1 MMNST
6 IDVLVI
12 GGASLDVLHLTD
24 GQTVSTAGGAGLYT
38 ALAAARSGAP
48 SGMFA
53 PRPDPMPIELQAAVD
68 RIKWI
73 GPAVPPDQL
82 PHFEIAHYG
91 DGRAE
96 LVNAT
101 WGGEMLLA
109 PDMLPDDLLGARFV
123 HVAALRNTDR
133 QFNFAK
139 ACQAKGVRVS
149 AGTYGHIC
157 ATEPERVRA
166 LFDLVDLF
174 FMNENEAALLF
185 GSVEAARTQPGHIL
199 FITLSARGAMV
210 IQGDQATHVPGVPA
224 IELDPTGAGDTFCG
238 ATLAALARGDHPIMA
253 AKSAVWLAAEM
264 ISAVG
269 PTRLTSDQPA
279 PTIPLDGRCQPVPAQ
294 ITRIADLISR
304 LPEVQPFNFSGD
316 FFPSI
321 DHPRVLDFFFTVT
334 LQQFGFWELTEAQAG
349 QQSGD
354 QATDLHS
361 PRANKYSHPM
371 IAPIDGHRLKG
382 SDYLFY
388 AYFRQL
394 DRDPDFFSP
403 ARQAVLTLAD
413 LENIFRADDGSNPM
427 PAIELHLRL
436 ATSFG
441 RDMLSMNVTPDQLV
455 GLANES
461 SRPRQ
466 TFLTLLDHIGG
477 YKEDPLRK
485 KSMLLALIL
494 EQRPEKFL
502 HPERSGEIEDFNT
515 QSKDAAAPLPSTTL
529 RSLRVRN
536 AAQDASVEAEPPVI
550 DYHLMRS
557 CLRTGLIEITDAD
570 LRRRMI
576 AREELSA
583 DEEWAVRF
591 AAYHAIQQVQ
601 IASQR
606 SMGAVDWF
614 FFGARRRCPEMAEP
628 DCPACPIHPV
638 CAHRKELFQPVL
650 RTTFY

>member
-1 MMNST
+1 MKSALRNPHSE
-6 IDVLVI
+6 IDLLVI

-38 ALAAARSGAP
+38 ALAAARSGAR

-53 PRPDPMPIELQAAVD
+53 PRPDPMPIELQAAAD

-73 GPAVPPDQL
+73 GPVVPPDQL

-91 DGRAE
+91 QGRAE

-101 WGGEMLLA
+101 WGGEMLLT
-109 PDMLPDDLLGARFV
+109 PEMLPGDLLGARFV

-139 ACQAKGVRVS
+139 ACKAKGVRVS

-157 ATEPERVRA
+157 ATEPDRVRA

-174 FMNENEAALLF
+174 FMNENEATLLF

-199 FITLSARGAMV
+199 FITLSARGALV
-210 IQGDQATHVPGVPA
+210 LQGDQATHVPGGPA

-253 AKSAVWLAAEM
+253 AKSAVLLAAEM
-264 ISAVG
+264 IGAIG
-269 PTRLTSDQPA
+269 PMRLTSDQPA
-279 PTIPLDGRCQPVPAQ
+279 PQIPLDNRCRPVPHQ
-294 ITRIADLISR
+294 ITRVANLISR

-316 FFPSI
+316 LFPPI
-321 DHPRVLDFFFTVT
+321 DHPRALDFFFAVT
-334 LQQFGFWELTEAQAG
+334 LQQFSFWEFTHRRDAENTEKNLINSAA
-349 QQSGD
+349 S
-354 QATDLHS
+354 ASL
-361 PRANKYSHPM
+361 RLYSNPM
-371 IAPIDGHRLKG
+371 IATLDGRTLKG

-403 ARQAVLTLAD
+403 ARQAALTLAD
-413 LENIFRADDGSNPM
+413 LENIFRADDGSNPL
-427 PAIELHLRL
+427 PAIDLHLRL
-436 ATSFG
+436 ANSFG
-441 RDMLSMNVTPDQLV
+441 RDLLSMNVTSDQLV
-455 GLANES
+455 RFANES

-502 HPERSGEIEDFNT
+502 HSAVIATLSVAKGKQSPRATTEIASSQT
-515 QSKDAAAPLPSTTL
+515 DAP
-529 RSLRVRN
+529 RN
-536 AAQDASVEAEPPVI
+536 DVEPPVI

-570 LRRRMI
+570 LRRRI
-576 AREELSA
+576 IRREELSA
-583 DEEWAVRF
+583 EEEWAVRF
-591 AAYHAIQQVQ
+591 AAYQAIQQVQ
-601 IASQR
+601 IESHR

-614 FFGARRRCPEMAEP
+614 FFGARRRCPEMSEP
-628 DCPACPIHPV
+628 DCPACAIDSV
-638 CAHRKELFQPVL
+638 CMHRTELFQPVL